1 MAEPGVEG
9 ENDAPEGDGNGEGQ
23 LVEALPSASIDG
35 VFGGGL
41 LHLHPSRARARARE
55 SEREREREGLDEGKG
70 KKTESAEWRCEAT
83 VAHRSARVNRSWNR
97 IYFRRSDRGEFSKNK
112 NFFE

>member
-35 VFGGGL
+35 VVVGGL
-41 LHLHPSRARARARE
+41 LHLHPSRASTSESE
-55 SEREREREGLDEGKG
+55 SERDWTKEKGRRPRARNGDAKQRLLIGRRE
-70 KKTESAEWRCEAT
+70 
-83 VAHRSARVNRSWNR
+83 
-97 IYFRRSDRGEFSKNK
+97 
-112 NFFE
+112 